1 MEHEDDGLGMER
13 KLVGGFPGASQNSCL
28 AHKRGG
34 PGVVYPGMSVCLF
47 LFFFFFLTFFF
58 F

>member
-34 PGVVYPGMSVCLF
+34 PGVVYPGMSVCL
-47 LFFFFFLTFFF
+47 LFFFFSF
-58 F
+58 